1 MADEAVRSR
10 GAESWTQNTYDPRF
24 RFAQYRSVRSSRGYE
39 DAGRTPADSST
50 DTSRTRM
57 RVARTLLVGAI
68 LTLVTVVAGEI
79 VFQYVIAPNLAITT
93 IRMDGDAVL
102 TREELLE
109 ATGLSSRVLYLHVD
123 VARIEERLA
132 TVPLVR
138 SASVRKEFPDT
149 LVVDIQARTPLF
161 VVDVVTD
168 GATIPVAGDQDGVLF
183 REALAGDLTLPV
195 ISGVQFRNFSFGDAL
210 PDELEVLFQDLRV
223 LRRDHMELF
232 DLISEI
238 RVVPVGQRYE
248 TILYPIA
255 TTIPVRLD
263 ARARAQTY
271 EQALRVASFV
281 RAEHGE
287 DNVAEIDLRGR
298 DVVYTLRG
306 EG

>member
-10 GAESWTQNTYDPRF
+10 VSESWTQNSYDPRF
-24 RFAQYRSVRSSRGYE
+24 RFAQYRSARSS
-39 DAGRTPADSST
+39 AAHTDSSGT
-50 DTSRTRM
+50 RSATRSDAPRTRI
-57 RVARTLLVGAI
+57 RLARTLLVGLV
-68 LTLVTVVAGEI
+68 LTVVTVVAGEI

-93 IRMDGDAVL
+93 IRMDGDAAL
-102 TREELLE
+102 TREQLLD
-109 ATGLSSRVLYLHVD
+109 ATGLNSRVLYLHVD
-123 VARIEERLA
+123 VAEIEERLSA
-132 TVPLVR
+132 VPLIR
-138 SASVRKEFPDT
+138 SASVSKQFPDT
-149 LVVDIQARTPLF
+149 LVVDLQARTPLF
-161 VVDVVTD
+161 VVDVMTD

-195 ISGVQFRNFSFGDAL
+195 ISGVQFRNFAFGDEL
-210 PDELEVLFQDLRV
+210 PEDLDVLFRDLLA

-238 RVVPVGQRYE
+238 RVVTVGQRYE
-248 TILYPIA
+248 TILYPLT

-263 ARARAQTY
+263 ARARPQTY
-271 EQALRVASFV
+271 EQALRVVSFV

-287 DNVAEIDLRGR
+287 ENVAEIDLRGR